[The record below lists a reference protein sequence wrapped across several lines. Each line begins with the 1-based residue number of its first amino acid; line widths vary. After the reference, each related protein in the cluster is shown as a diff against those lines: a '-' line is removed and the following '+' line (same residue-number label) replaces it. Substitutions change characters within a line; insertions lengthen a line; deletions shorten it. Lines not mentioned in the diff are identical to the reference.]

1 MAYAIKQK
9 CSFLDALGKSPEP
22 MRAVDVG
29 ELIGIDAYNAGQL
42 ANQLR
47 LSKLIEWASKAKHL
61 YRITEKGK
69 KYLANPPAEIE
80 AVKSVPAPP
89 SAEESAEKSTEK
101 SVETVPPQITPAD
114 ETLMAI
120 PSQAD
125 IFKSIG
131 ERLGFA
137 KSVSDKREL
146 SLGTVVDYVR
156 SLADMDD
163 LDSIERNLI
172 EQNVPKDI
180 RTRWLKLYAQSLP
193 AKDVEMSPEL
203 KERLGLQE
211 GEEKPA
217 RGRKREPQFYNVVGG
232 RMYPDPEGEHTF
244 SHALQLMA
252 IEKGASATQAAELAA
267 SLAKTPTEIITTLL
281 PLLTREPTPPPTQD
295 NTMILALQARI
306 EQLADGKHEAEM
318 ASLRAEMK
326 SGQRSPESDQ
336 QAKAFTQQINDL
348 KESLHNE
355 QLVRIQE
362 QNQNSINALVVEM
375 NKLKE
380 QIVAGVQGKQAES
393 KIGLMS
399 ETVKLAAEEI
409 RGARQDAKAMVPAI
423 LTRLNQGAQGA
434 PVKKRSANEKAG
446 FGTGLDK
453 GIEKARAA
461 SSLEDEL
468 FFGNQS

>member
-1 MAYAIKQK
+1 MAEEKARILKVLEALSERTDPARPGDIGAIISETPFFVGHDLFDLTSKGLAQK
-9 CSFLDALGKSPEP
+9 PDKEKNLY
-22 MRAVDVG
+22 
-29 ELIGIDAYNAGQL
+29 LITSEGRQTL
-42 ANQLR
+42 
-47 LSKLIEWASKAKHL
+47 E
-61 YRITEKGK
+61 
-69 KYLANPPAEIE
+69 NPPDSWLHKPLQETPPQ
-80 AVKSVPAPP
+80 KPPPGTPP
-89 SAEESAEKSTEK
+89 SGSLAGEST
-101 SVETVPPQITPAD
+101 
-114 ETLMAI
+114 I

-203 KERLGLQE
+203 KERLGFQGE
-211 GEEKPA
+211 EEKPA
-217 RGRKREPQFYNVVGG
+217 RGGKREPQFYNVVDG
-232 RMYPDPEGEHTF
+232 RMYPDPDGERTF
-244 SHALQLMA
+244 SQALQEMA
-252 IEKGASATQAAELAA
+252 VEKGASATQAAELAA

-281 PLLTREPTPPPTQD
+281 PLLTREPTPPPPQD
-295 NTMILALQARI
+295 NTMILALQSRI
-306 EQLADGKHEAEM
+306 EQLADGKHKAEM
-318 ASLRAEMK
+318 DSLRAEMK

-336 QAKAFTQQINDL
+336 QAQAFTQQINDL

-362 QNQNSINALVVEM
+362 QNQNSINALVAEM
-375 NKLKE
+375 TKLKE

-409 RGARQDAKAMVPAI
+409 RGARQDAKAMVPAF
-423 LTRLNQGAQGA
+423 LSRLNQGDLGA

-468 FFGNQS
+468 FFGNQP

>member
-193 AKDVEMSPEL
+193 AKDVEMSLEL

-211 GEEKPA
+211 EEEKPA
-217 RGRKREPQFYNVVGG
+217 RGRKREPQFYNVIDG
-232 RMYPDPEGEHTF
+232 RMYPDPDGERTF
-244 SHALQLMA
+244 SQALQQMA
-252 IEKGASATQAAELAA
+252 VEKGASATQAAELAA

-281 PLLTREPTPPPTQD
+281 PLLTREPTPPPPQD
-295 NTMILALQARI
+295 NTMILALQSRV
-306 EQLADGKHEAEM
+306 EQLADAKHDAELD
-318 ASLRAEMK
+318 ALRAEMK
-326 SGQRSPESDQ
+326 SGQRSPETDQ
-336 QAKAFTQQINDL
+336 QIQALSQQINEL
-348 KESLHNE
+348 RESLHNQE
-355 QLVRIQE
+355 LARIQE
-362 QNQNSINALVVEM
+362 QNQVLIGGLNAKLVELE
-375 NKLKE
+375 K
-380 QIVAGVQGKQAES
+380 QIAAGVQGKQADS

-399 ETVKLAAEEI
+399 ETVKGIFEEAK
-409 RGARQDAKAMVPAI
+409 GARQDIKSMAPS
-423 LTRLNQGAQGA
+423 LLDRGA
-434 PVKKRSANEKAG
+434 PTRKRTTNEKAG
-446 FGTGLDK
+446 FGTGLER
-453 GIEKARAA
+453 GIEKARASEA
-461 SSLEDEL
+461 LEEEL
-468 FFGNQS
+468 FFSGRS

>member
-1 MAYAIKQK
+1 MAEEKARILKVLEALSERTDPARPGDIGAIISETPFFVGHDLFDLTSKGLAQK
-9 CSFLDALGKSPEP
+9 PDKEKNLYLITSEGRQTLENPPGSWLHKPLQETPPQETPSQKSPS
-22 MRAVDVG
+22 G
-29 ELIGIDAYNAGQL
+29 
-42 ANQLR
+42 
-47 LSKLIEWASKAKHL
+47 
-61 YRITEKGK
+61 T
-69 KYLANPPAEIE
+69 
-80 AVKSVPAPP
+80 PP
-89 SAEESAEKSTEK
+89 SGSLAGEST
-101 SVETVPPQITPAD
+101 
-114 ETLMAI
+114 I

-211 GEEKPA
+211 EEEKPA
-217 RGRKREPQFYNVVGG
+217 RGRKREPQFYNVIDG
-232 RMYPDPEGEHTF
+232 RMYPDPDGERTF
-244 SHALQLMA
+244 SQALQQMA
-252 IEKGASATQAAELAA
+252 VEKGASATQAAELAA

-281 PLLTREPTPPPTQD
+281 PLLTREPTPPPPQD

-306 EQLADGKHEAEM
+306 EQLADAKHDAEL
-318 ASLRAEMK
+318 AALRAEMK

-336 QAKAFTQQINDL
+336 QAQAFTQQINDL

-362 QNQNSINALVVEM
+362 QNQNSINALVAEM
-375 NKLKE
+375 TKLKE

-409 RGARQDAKAMVPAI
+409 RGARQDAKAMVPAF
-423 LTRLNQGAQGA
+423 LSRLNQGDLGA

-468 FFGNQS
+468 FFGNQP